1 MERYCEKCGKNHDYI
16 QLSDEEIKKF
26 ELLMSKRSVYN
37 TTLEGLFMSDLKR
50 REQKYIKLV
59 YKKIAK
65 LEIEVRLFFKY
76 IKNKYNVNK
85 FDIIKGEICSY
96 DKN

>member
-1 MERYCEKCGKNHDYI
+1 
-16 QLSDEEIKKF
+16 
-26 ELLMSKRSVYN
+26 
-37 TTLEGLFMSDLKR
+37 MSDLKR